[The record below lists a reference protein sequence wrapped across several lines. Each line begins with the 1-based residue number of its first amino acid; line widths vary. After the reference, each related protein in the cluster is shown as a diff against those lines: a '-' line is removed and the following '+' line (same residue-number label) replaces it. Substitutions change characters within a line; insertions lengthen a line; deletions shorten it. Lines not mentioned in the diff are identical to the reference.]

1 MRVRAVPD
9 VRASAVWIWPL
20 KAGSSRSFHDVG
32 ALRPFSLRSFAFD
45 MKMSV
50 FLLTAV

>member
-1 MRVRAVPD
+1 MRVSAVPD

-20 KAGSSRSFHDVG
+20 NAGSSRSFHDVG
-32 ALRPFSLRSFAFD
+32 GFSPFSFRSFAFD
-45 MKMSV
+45 MKTSV

>member
-1 MRVRAVPD
+1 MRVRACR
-9 VRASAVWIWPL
+9 RARVGRLDLAV

-32 ALRPFSLRSFAFD
+32 ALRAFSLRSFAFD